1 MTGGMTY
8 TSRLATMLFL
18 NFQREQAEANRRHE
32 LQMAQLLMQ
41 SGAGRSLPS
50 MALPTHLSAPGIR
63 LLARIL
69 KVGVQMLCGPK
80 AHIAWCRRRH
90 AARGVWGHA
99 PPENFEKLKPLRR
112 DFRDSDSCKRLSIYL
127 LNRCFSLIILL
138 IYPSLNLPCL
148 RLNYI
153 WDRNSSC
160 YEE

>member
-1 MTGGMTY
+1 
-8 TSRLATMLFL
+8 
-18 NFQREQAEANRRHE
+18 
-32 LQMAQLLMQ
+32 
-41 SGAGRSLPS
+41 
-50 MALPTHLSAPGIR
+50 
-63 LLARIL
+63 
-69 KVGVQMLCGPK
+69 MLCGPK

-127 LNRCFSLIILL
+127 LNRCFSLIIIL

-153 WDRNSSC
+153 WDRNSCPVVMKSD
-160 YEE
+160 